1 MTVQSRVKKMG
12 QIQGETSISNNFPR
26 LMTRIGPGQPLACLG
41 GHGAMSGGAKR
52 LSAGLIAHMQY
63 VGGRRSWMYET
74 TLAAA
79 LESE

>member
-1 MTVQSRVKKMG
+1 MTW
-12 QIQGETSISNNFPR
+12 
-26 LMTRIGPGQPLACLG
+26 IGPGQPLACLG